1 MMSRVKKNFCPA
13 FSLVEVV
20 IAMGVVSF
28 AILTLL
34 ALVPT
39 GMNGFQQ
46 AQTNNVETDIVQKI
60 NTELQNAPY
69 SELFSSAGVGT
80 NATVFGS
87 SGVRYYDMEGDSL
100 GSSAGAVYSVTL
112 SSYPFTNVSSG
123 GPMNFT
129 SSSSGNFLAQ
139 TVQFNIVSR
148 NHTNTFSAL
157 VVNKGY

>member
-1 MMSRVKKNFCPA
+1 MTSLVKKNFCPA

-20 IAMGVVSF
+20 LAMGVVSF

-69 SELFSSAGVGT
+69 SSLFSSGGAAT

-100 GSSAGAVYSVTL
+100 ASPTGAVYLVSL
-112 SSYPFTNVSSG
+112 SAYPFTNVASDGTAMNISTSSG
-123 GPMNFT
+123 
-129 SSSSGNFLAQ
+129 SILAQ
-139 TVQFNIVSR
+139 TVQFNVVYH
-148 NHTNTFSAL
+148 NHTNSFSSL